1 MDTFNKCKS
10 DDGKWHVHVQKEGR
24 EFVYQTDNFPTV
36 TLAMKDAKRWTNWTN
51 NLPKGKADSIYYIM
65 GIPETWAGPSPG
77 NQLFSGLHMKIGRT
91 KNIRK
96 RLQNLKTGTSD
107 DLYLLA
113 LEPGSPTIEKT
124 RHKQF
129 ASDRRKGEWFV
140 CTPKLFQH
148 ALYTWGKNNL
158 LPPEHQERWIL
169 MTERIHAYREIRK
182 LVGFNPEMVNPSIN
196 EEWKGSVFMDFVFR
210 DIVQQSG
217 TYVNSK
223 SKSSSTRRKHK
234 RNKKSRKKPR
244 NPKNTPL

>member
-1 MDTFNKCKS
+1 MNTFESIKTL
-10 DDGKWHVHVQKEGR
+10 DDKWRIHVHTEDR
-24 EFVYQTDNFPTV
+24 EFVYKTDNFPSK
-36 TLAMKDAKRWTNWTN
+36 TLAMKDAKRWANWTN

-77 NQLFSGLHMKIGRT
+77 NQPFSGLHMKIGRS
-91 KNIRK
+91 KNVRK

-148 ALYTWGKNNL
+148 TLYTWGKNNL
-158 LPPEHQERWIL
+158 LPPEHQKRWFL
-169 MTERIHAYREIRK
+169 MTERISAYRELRK
-182 LVGFNPEMVNPSIN
+182 LANFTPEMVNPSIN
-196 EEWKGSVFMDFVFR
+196 EEWKGNVFMDFVFR
-210 DIVQQSG
+210 DIVQKGGSFDDSESKARP
-217 TYVNSK
+217 TSKKRK
-223 SKSSSTRRKHK
+223 SKKI
-234 RNKKSRKKPR
+234 SRK
-244 NPKNTPL
+244 